1 MRAHWP
7 QLVPILLG
15 IVSVVLAAGIGRA
28 DEEETYGPGI
38 AIKNERGLLKP
49 KAAPKELPDAGPVA
63 AKTVPPEAG
72 EILTRY
78 LDAVKAKK
86 WPKVRE
92 LTHPLTLKAIAQVK
106 TRLGEERHSMAPWY
120 WVNTFYIKG
129 YKVEEITA
137 AVHGDVAMVTENNYQ
152 VQEKGDYEGEKSAY
166 LMGKYQGHW
175 FVIDKKSEADGFTA
189 DSLKYGYPGYF
200 DKD

>member
-1 MRAHWP
+1 MRSHWI
-7 QLVPILLG
+7 QVVPISLGLLG
-15 IVSVVLAAGIGRA
+15 LTLTAGAGRA
-28 DEEETYGPGI
+28 DEEENYGPGI
-38 AIKNERGLLKP
+38 AIKSERGLPKP
-49 KAAPKELPDAGPVA
+49 KSAPKEVPDSGPVA
-63 AKTVPPEAG
+63 PKAVAPEAG
-72 EILTRY
+72 ETLTKY
-78 LDAVKAKK
+78 LEAVKAKK

-120 WVNTFYIKG
+120 WVNTFYLKG
-129 YKVEEITA
+129 YKIEDITA
-137 AVHGDVAMVTENNYQ
+137 VVHGDVAMVTENNYQ

-166 LMGKYQGHW
+166 LVGKYQGHW
-175 FVIDKKSEADGFTA
+175 YVVDKKSEADGFTN